1 MKSQYARSWYL
12 LIRAYLNSLGVI
24 VSSCGGISDRESSNC
39 RIVSYADHS
48 VANSMSLGDLL
59 SGSCFQEIR
68 LLTSNRGD
76 HLMAMINSQ
85 LFEARL
91 MYTQS
96 SLKSIRWSWNW
107 HWENSGSVWFQ
118 LVTLNIQFDWCC
130 WLITEPMSFFFISC
144 TGWTYGGHLSTPIF
158 LISMVSNWD
167 PSGSEYVD
175 SHEIKDV

>member
-24 VSSCGGISDRESSNC
+24 VSSCGGISESSNC

-48 VANSMSLGDLL
+48 VANSMSLGDHLY
-59 SGSCFQEIR
+59 GSCCQEIR

-96 SLKSIRWSWNW
+96 SLKSIR
-107 HWENSGSVWFQ
+107 
-118 LVTLNIQFDWCC
+118 
-130 WLITEPMSFFFISC
+130 
-144 TGWTYGGHLSTPIF
+144 
-158 LISMVSNWD
+158 
-167 PSGSEYVD
+167 
-175 SHEIKDV
+175 